1 MTHFSSST
9 GFDRFFKFSKGPKL
23 FANHENTFWQ
33 SNFSL
38 VHLFVDCSLELGK
51 SVFADNVNRATRFEW
66 LMAVSII
73 SVTEKEINK

>member
-1 MTHFSSST
+1 MTHFPSST
-9 GFDRFFKFSKGPKL
+9 GFDRFVKFSKGPML
-23 FANHENTFWQ
+23 FANHENTFDNQ
-33 SNFSL
+33 TL

-66 LMAVSII
+66 LMTVSII

>member
-9 GFDRFFKFSKGPKL
+9 GFDRFFKLSKGPIL
-23 FANHENTFWQ
+23 FTNHGKTFD
-33 SNFSL
+33 NETL

-73 SVTEKEINK
+73 SVTEKGISRT